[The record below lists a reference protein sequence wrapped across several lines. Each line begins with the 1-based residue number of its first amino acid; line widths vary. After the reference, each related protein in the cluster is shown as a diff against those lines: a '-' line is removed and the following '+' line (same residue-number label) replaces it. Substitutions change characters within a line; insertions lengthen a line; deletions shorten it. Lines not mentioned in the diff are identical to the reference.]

1 VKNASRM
8 IFAGLV
14 LLLILGFALARELG
28 AREARDRIAQ
38 ALGIGEAGRIHVKS
52 ISLTG
57 NKDAVVEA
65 TFDGAFHLSADKN
78 GNWAVTEVRTGDRC
92 WESVELIRTAI
103 RKEKVLRTTADMRA
117 IAAALEAFHRD
128 HGSYVQ
134 GMSGAVLMDRLA
146 PRYIDRLVRTD
157 AWSHEFEYQGGRAG
171 YKLASPGPDGK
182 PGTGD
187 DIVYQNGKQTGGASE
202 SGGTPESDGASE

>member
-1 VKNASRM
+1 MQTGLDGLRWRQTGGGQTVKNASRM

-52 ISLTG
+52 ISLTD

-78 GNWAVTEVRTGDRC
+78 GDWTVTEVRTGDRC
-92 WESVELIRTAI
+92 WESIELIRTAV
-103 RKEKVLRTTADMRA
+103 RKEKILRTTADIRS
-117 IAAALEAFHRD
+117 IAAALEAFRRD
-128 HGSYVQ
+128 HGTYVQ
-134 GMSGAVLMDRLA
+134 ANNGRVLMDNLA
-146 PRYIDRLVRTD
+146 PMYIDKLVRLD
-157 AWSHEFEYQGGRAG
+157 AWSHEFDYQGGPSG
-171 YKLASPGPDGK
+171 YKLASSGPDGK
-182 PGTGD
+182 PDTSD
-187 DIVYQNGKQTGGASE
+187 D
-202 SGGTPESDGASE
+202 